1 MRFDDAGWCNRYI
14 RDDVPAFAREFWG
27 MLNVMAGRNQ
37 AGAIC
42 RKFESTFVLDARRT
56 ALSQGAVIIATSHAQ
71 SIATVVKC
79 YQWHEYQIHICSR

>member
-1 MRFDDAGWCNRYI
+1 MGFDDTGWCNRYI
-14 RDDVPAFAREFWG
+14 WDDVPAFAREFWC

-37 AGAIC
+37 ARATSG
-42 RKFESTFVLDARRT
+42 KFESTIVLDARRT
-56 ALSQGAVIIATSHAQ
+56 ALGLGAVIIATSHAQ